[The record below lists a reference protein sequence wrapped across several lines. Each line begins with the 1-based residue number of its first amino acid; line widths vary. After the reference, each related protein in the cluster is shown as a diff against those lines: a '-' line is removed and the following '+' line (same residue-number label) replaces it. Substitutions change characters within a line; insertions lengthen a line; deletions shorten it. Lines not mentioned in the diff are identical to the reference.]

1 MHVIGQACCGCAAGE
16 SCGFPPF
23 RKEREMGHA
32 AKDAVHCYYDET
44 MESPKIIRLHYARDE
59 VLL

>member
-1 MHVIGQACCGCAAGE
+1 
-16 SCGFPPF
+16 
-23 RKEREMGHA
+23 MGHA